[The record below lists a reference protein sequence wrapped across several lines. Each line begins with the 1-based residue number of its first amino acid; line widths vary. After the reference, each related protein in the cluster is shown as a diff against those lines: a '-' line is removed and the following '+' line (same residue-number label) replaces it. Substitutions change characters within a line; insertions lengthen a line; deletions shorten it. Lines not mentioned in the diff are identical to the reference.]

1 MTQYAAGSITS
12 GKDGCVF
19 IRIRGEPHYIYPEEL
34 GRLIFMGDCVP
45 ILRHQPTANGPPQ
58 VSGTVHLNLSGR
70 GIVIEIG
77 DTHYQLP
84 RDRFLA
90 VALGE
95 EVSCIFYEVPDGKHE
110 LAELAPGK
118 GRGGGS

>member
-12 GKDGCVF
+12 GKDGCLY
-19 IRIRGEPHYIYPEEL
+19 IRIWGEPHYIYPEEL

-45 ILRHQPTANGPPQ
+45 LLRHQPTSTDPPQ
-58 VSGTVHLNLSGR
+58 VSGTVHMNMSGR

-77 DTHYQLP
+77 NTHYQLP

-95 EVSCIFYEVPDGKHE
+95 EISCIFFEVPDGRNE
-110 LAELAPGK
+110 PAVISPGK
-118 GRGGGS
+118 GRVS